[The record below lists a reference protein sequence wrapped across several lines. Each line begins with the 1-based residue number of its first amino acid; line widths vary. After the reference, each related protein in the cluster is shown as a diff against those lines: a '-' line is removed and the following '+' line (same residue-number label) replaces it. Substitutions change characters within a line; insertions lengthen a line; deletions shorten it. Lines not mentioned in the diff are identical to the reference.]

1 MDYRQEMKELRD
13 TLNAHGYRYYVLDE
27 PTISDYEYDHMLRRL
42 EDLEAAHP
50 EEITPDSP
58 TQRIG
63 GRTLS
68 EFQQVTHPVPLESL
82 QDVFND
88 DEVCQFLEKIPLDAP
103 VWSVEPKVDGLSVA
117 LEYRDGVFVRGATRG
132 DGRVGEDVTE
142 NLRTIRSIP
151 MTLPEKL
158 PRLIVRGEV
167 YMARSVFDEI
177 NARRELEGKP
187 LMANP
192 RNAAAGSLRQLDPK
206 IAAQR
211 RLDIAVFNLQLAEG
225 REFTTHTETIDYLA
239 SQHFKVIPHRQLSKT
254 ADILAEIAALGDC
267 RERFPFDIDGAV
279 IKLDNLAEREV
290 LGSTAKCP
298 RWAIAYKYPPETK
311 ETVLRDIV
319 VQVGRTGVLTPKA
332 ELEPVRLAGTT
343 VTYATLH
350 NQDYIAQKD
359 IRIGDTVLV
368 RKAGEIIP
376 EIVAV
381 VPDKRPDGAQPYTL
395 PDRCPVCGAEVV
407 RDEDGAALRC
417 TGAECPAQLLRNL
430 THFASRNAMDID
442 GLGPAVIQQLV
453 DSGLVRTA
461 ADLYSLRPEQIA
473 ELDRMGQKSARN
485 AVEAIARSR
494 EDDLWRLIF
503 ALGIRQVGEKAA
515 KVLAARFGSM
525 DALSTATE
533 EELTAIDDVGPITA
547 KYIRQWMDSPQS
559 QDLLA
564 RLKAAGLNMTCKAE
578 MVDRRFAG
586 MTFVLTG
593 ALEKFTRDEA
603 GEMIEKRGG
612 KVSGS
617 VSKKTTY
624 VVAGENAG
632 SKLQKAQ
639 ELGYAEADP
648 TADVEGL
655 DARRKIVLSADLAFG
670 VNIREEDIPC
680 VGISSITA
688 GDIAKAKDE
697 GLTYKLIARA
707 EKSGRAVAAFVCPT
721 LFPSSAL
728 EAHTDGTGNL
738 VTLFASRFG
747 KQSFSGAGAG
757 GYPTGSN
764 VLRDCLDVAA
774 GCRSFYADSF
784 APCSVNLSGT
794 QCKWLFRCMGEY
806 FTRECS
812 AREAFDAY
820 ESYRKDDPHALL
832 ARYAAEEE

>member
-1 MDYRQEMKELRD
+1 MDYREEMKELRD

-42 EDLEAAHP
+42 EELEAAHP

-58 TQRIG
+58 SQRIG

-68 EFQQVTHPVPLESL
+68 EFEQGTHPVPLESL

-167 YMARSVFDEI
+167 YMARSVFEEI

-211 RLDIAVFNLQLAEG
+211 RLDIAVVNLQLSG
-225 REFTTHTETIDYLA
+225 T
-239 SQHFKVIPHRQLSKT
+239 S
-254 ADILAEIAALGDC
+254 DILAEIAALGDG

-279 IKLDNLAEREV
+279 IKLDDLAEREV

-350 NQDYIAQKD
+350 NQDYITQKD

-381 VPDKRPDGAQPYTL
+381 VPDKRPADARPYTL

-442 GLGPAVIQQLV
+442 GLGPAVMQQLV

-461 ADLYSLRPEQIA
+461 ADLYALRPEQI
-473 ELDRMGQKSARN
+473 EVLDRMGKKSAQN

-515 KVLAARFGSM
+515 KVLAARFGTM
-525 DALSTATE
+525 DALAAASE

-547 KYIRQWMDSPQS
+547 RYIRQWMDSPQS
-559 QDLLA
+559 RDLLA
-564 RLKAAGLNMTCKAE
+564 RLKAAGLNMTCKE
-578 MVDRRFAG
+578 EIVDSRFAG

-612 KVSGS
+612 KAAGS

-624 VVAGENAG
+624 VVAGANAG

-639 ELGYAEADP
+639 QLGIPVLTEDEFLEL
-648 TADVEGL
+648 L
-655 DARRKIVLSADLAFG
+655 K
-670 VNIREEDIPC
+670 
-680 VGISSITA
+680 
-688 GDIAKAKDE
+688 
-697 GLTYKLIARA
+697 
-707 EKSGRAVAAFVCPT
+707 
-721 LFPSSAL
+721 
-728 EAHTDGTGNL
+728 
-738 VTLFASRFG
+738 
-747 KQSFSGAGAG
+747 
-757 GYPTGSN
+757 
-764 VLRDCLDVAA
+764 
-774 GCRSFYADSF
+774 
-784 APCSVNLSGT
+784 
-794 QCKWLFRCMGEY
+794 
-806 FTRECS
+806 
-812 AREAFDAY
+812 
-820 ESYRKDDPHALL
+820 
-832 ARYAAEEE
+832 